1 MKKAITLIFVFIIAI
16 LAGRFFT
23 PFVAWLA
30 DVSFLKF
37 GYLYAILAL
46 ISIYIWVLTS
56 VSNSKNKHPLR
67 DNHRFHAYL
76 SFCVGL
82 LVGYCWLTVL
92 TFHFNPDIRFYG
104 DYCYGHD
111 DKIYNRFGLEICDDL
126 LLPIK
131 VDGKYGYINE
141 NGEVVIEPK
150 YDYAGEFSR
159 GLADVNIGGKD
170 GYINKEGA
178 IVVEPKYDEACVFYE
193 DIARIKDDGKY
204 GYINRKGMIV
214 VEPKYDE
221 ADYEFSEGL
230 ARIKVDGKYGYI
242 DKRGWI
248 VVEPKYD
255 NAYEFSEGL
264 ARIKIGR
271 KYGYINKTGEIVV
284 EPKYDDAYEFS
295 EGLAAVAIKFD
306 LDEYDERS
314 LYGDGSG
321 LIHIPFAEYK
331 WGYINTDGEEVIK
344 PQTRFTAATDFSE
357 GLAAVGRYYYY
368 GSGDGYIDKE
378 GNYVIEPQFENAESF
393 SEGLAAVEIGE
404 YPNNKWGYINK
415 DGEIVIEP
423 MYDFASD
430 FSEGLAAVR
439 IGDYANDKWGC
450 INKDGDVIVPIKYQ
464 WIYLSDIHDGWI
476 EVKYKSYK
484 SNKTSYKLKYG
495 VYKADGT
502 ILLDTKYDR
511 IRCFENRYFYVE
523 NGDNS
528 AYIDIDGNWLWKA
541 PSFSSSEEAEYDEN
555 EVEETNNSKSKSTNS
570 NSPTYSYPAA
580 PTYQDPYPAGGG
592 YNGGYNTYESNTIDN
607 APRQKTKVRND
618 CPYCEDGEIIQHEP
632 GRAATF
638 GVDGPRVYCSKCNQS
653 WSYGTVHAHNPCN
666 YCKGRG
672 YTEYEY

>member
-1 MKKAITLIFVFIIAI
+1 MKKAITLIFIFIIAV
-16 LAGRFFT
+16 LVGRFFT

-30 DVSFLKF
+30 DVSFLIF

-46 ISIYIWVLTS
+46 ISIFIWLLTP

-67 DNHRFHAYL
+67 DNQLFHAYL

-92 TFHFNPDIRFYG
+92 TFHYNPDIRFYG

-150 YDYAGEFSR
+150 YDYASEFSR
-159 GLADVNIGGKD
+159 GLADIKIGGKY

-178 IVVEPKYDEACVFYE
+178 IVVEPKYDVACVFDE
-193 DIARIKDDGKY
+193 DIAMIKDDGKY

-214 VEPKYDE
+214 VEPKYDD

-230 ARIKVDGKYGYI
+230 ARIEVDGKYGYI
-242 DKRGWI
+242 NRKGNI

-255 NAYEFSEGL
+255 AAKPFSEGM
-264 ARIKIGR
+264 
-271 KYGYINKTGEIVV
+271 
-284 EPKYDDAYEFS
+284 
-295 EGLAAVAIKFD
+295 AAVGIG
-306 LDEYDERS
+306 EYLVE
-314 LYGDGSG
+314 
-321 LIHIPFAEYK
+321 K
-331 WGYINTDGEEVIK
+331 WGYINKYGGIVVELNYDDANEFSEGFASVAIGRFSKAKWGFINKDGEEVIK
-344 PQTRFTAATDFSE
+344 PQTRFTDAKDFSE
-357 GLAAVGRYYYY
+357 GLAAVRRSYYY
-368 GSGDGYIDKE
+368 GGGHGWIDKE
-378 GNYVIEPQFENAESF
+378 GNYVIEPQFENARSF

-415 DGEIVIEP
+415 DGEMVIEP
-423 MYDFASD
+423 MYDEVTN
-430 FSEGLAAVR
+430 FSHGLAVVS
-439 IGDYANDKWGC
+439 IGDYPNNKWGC

-464 WIYLSDIHDGWI
+464 WISLSDIHDGWI
-476 EVKYKSYK
+476 KVDLKYKSYK
-484 SNKTSYKLKYG
+484 SNKTSYKFKYG

-502 ILLDTKYDR
+502 ILLDTKYDW

-592 YNGGYNTYESNTIDN
+592 YNGGYNPYESSTIENT
-607 APRQKTKVRND
+607 PRQKTKVRND
-618 CPYCEDGEIIQHEP
+618 CRYCENGEIIQHEP

-653 WSYGTVHAHNPCN
+653 WSAGTVHAHNPCN

>member
-1 MKKAITLIFVFIIAI
+1 MKKAITLIFIFIIAV
-16 LAGRFFT
+16 LVGRFFT

-30 DVSFLKF
+30 DVSFLIF
-37 GYLYAILAL
+37 GYIYAILAL

-67 DNHRFHAYL
+67 DNQLFHAYL

-159 GLADVNIGGKD
+159 GLADVKIGGKD

-178 IVVEPKYDEACVFYE
+178 IVVEPKYDQTCVFYE

-221 ADYEFSEGL
+221 ADNEFSEGL

-264 ARIKIGR
+264 AIIKIGR

-284 EPKYDDAYEFS
+284 EPKYDAASEFSEGMAAVGIGEYLGEKWGYINKYGEIVVEPKYDKAYEFS
-295 EGLAAVAIKFD
+295 EGLAAV
-306 LDEYDERS
+306 
-314 LYGDGSG
+314 
-321 LIHIPFAEYK
+321 
-331 WGYINTDGEEVIK
+331 
-344 PQTRFTAATDFSE
+344 Q
-357 GLAAVGRYYYY
+357 
-368 GSGDGYIDKE
+368 
-378 GNYVIEPQFENAESF
+378 
-393 SEGLAAVEIGE
+393 
-404 YPNNKWGYINK
+404 
-415 DGEIVIEP
+415 
-423 MYDFASD
+423 
-430 FSEGLAAVR
+430 
-439 IGDYANDKWGC
+439 IGDYPKDNWGC

-464 WIYLSDIHDGWI
+464 DINLSYIHDGWI
-476 EVKYKSYK
+476 RVALKYKSYK
-484 SNKTSYKLKYG
+484 SNKTSYKFKYG
-495 VYKADGT
+495 GYKADGT
-502 ILLDTKYDR
+502 ILLDTKYDWG
-511 IRCFENRYFYVE
+511 IRCFENRYFCVE

-541 PSFSSSEEAEYDEN
+541 PSFSSSEEAEYDES

-570 NSPTYSYPAA
+570 NSPTYSYPTT
-580 PTYQDPYPAGGG
+580 PIYQDPYPVGGG
-592 YNGGYNTYESNTIDN
+592 YNGGYNPYESSTIENT
-607 APRQKTKVRND
+607 PRQKTKVRNK
-618 CPYCEDGEIIQHEP
+618 CHYCNGTGERIQHESCRVP
-632 GRAATF
+632 TF
-638 GVDGPRVYCSKCNQS
+638 GLDGPRVYCSKCNQS
-653 WSYGTVHAHNPCN
+653 WNPGTVHAHHYCN
-666 YCKGRG
+666 YCNGRG